1 MANEFS
7 EKILTA
13 DGKNFIAQAASGN
26 KIIYVNAITST
37 NYLDS
42 TARLNESNYTGPS
55 TTSVT
60 TSSTNGTVRVVAEF
74 ENQASASVV
83 KTVALVAKM
92 ESVYTENKIIMIQ
105 CDSEYGLY
113 IPSLSDTVS
122 QNTQLFF
129 TLGLSQSGDVVEVT
143 DGGHASKGDFDKLNE
158 RAVTTH
164 SPNNPTA
171 GENQTVYGQKTF
183 KNTCTFDDTAIFH
196 NILPSTTETYFLGN
210 SENQW
215 QSLYAINTV
224 IGDTVYSDKLS
235 PNSAS
240 SSVGTEQNPY
250 TNIYATNGHF
260 TSVNSGSLESGTITV
275 SGNIVKSTSSTSI
288 QTIGTSDNPFNTI
301 YGTLS
306 GNASTATK
314 LKDARS
320 IDGILFDG
328 SSGVNRYATCTT
340 SAEQYNKYAMPVG
353 YLPTSI
359 LNISAGTRITVKFT
373 YSNTSSDSSNP
384 VTLRVGNSDA
394 YQVYLNSTT
403 PVGATKE
410 TSWGDGDIVDFI
422 FDGSHWVKVNH
433 TNYISGNAA
442 SASALKY
449 GTTTTLAAT
458 NSSSITSYATVM
470 PSPSGVY
477 SLGTTSYKWQ
487 YLYCNYIGRSTNY
500 VTSAYITDAYITNFH
515 GTVPSAVNAT
525 NATNDSAGNQ
535 INTTYLRNV
544 SIGSSSTS
552 FVIYGE
558 NGSTSTATGTSYNK
572 GLSLTRSSVA
582 TNAVDL
588 SGAVAS
594 IISGTGVGSVRFV
607 CFKTTALW
615 TKKNGN
621 LYVSGTKLHQVDLR
635 TSDNG
640 SDTII
645 RFDATTSISNST
657 LTGVW
662 RLLNYIGSISSGN
675 MIVALAV
682 QVS

>member
-26 KIIYVNAITST
+26 KIIFVEAITST

-55 TTSVT
+55 TTTVA

-129 TLGLSQSGDVVEVT
+129 TLGLSQSDESVEVT

-164 SPNNPTA
+164 SPNNPTT
-171 GENQTVYGQKTF
+171 GEDQIIYGQKTF
-183 KNTCTFDDTAIFH
+183 KNTCTFDDTAMSH
-196 NILPSTTETYFLGN
+196 NILPSATETYFLGN
-210 SENQW
+210 SNNKW

-224 IGDTVYSDKLS
+224 IDDTIYSDKLS

-240 SSVGTEQNPY
+240 SYIGTEQNPY
-250 TNIYATNGHF
+250 TNVYTTNGNF
-260 TSVNSGSLESGTITV
+260 SSVNADNVASGNISV
-275 SGNIVKSTSSTSI
+275 SGNIVRSTGGASA
-288 QTIGTSDNPFNTI
+288 QTIGTSDNPFTTI
-301 YGTLS
+301 FGNLS
-306 GNASTATK
+306 GDASTATK
-314 LKDARS
+314 LKEARS

-328 SSGVNRYATCTT
+328 SYGVNRYATCNTIGGQYKKFATT
-340 SAEQYNKYAMPVG
+340 AG
-353 YLPTSI
+353 YLPTSM

-384 VTLRVGNSDA
+384 VTLRIGNSES
-394 YQVYLNSTT
+394 YQVYLNATT
-403 PVGATKE
+403 PIGATKE

-442 SASALKY
+442 SASTLKY
-449 GTTTTLAAT
+449 GTNTTLSAT
-458 NSSSITSYATVM
+458 NSSSITSYATLT

-477 SLGTTSYKWQ
+477 SLGTASYKWQ

-500 VTSAYITDAYITNFH
+500 VTSAYITDAYVTNFH
-515 GTVPSAVNAT
+515 GTVPTAVDAT

-552 FVIYGE
+552 FTVYNE
-558 NGSTSTATGTSYNK
+558 NSTISVSTGILYNK
-572 GLSLTRSSVA
+572 GLSLTRSNVA

-594 IISGTGVGSVRFV
+594 IISGTGVGRVRLV
-607 CFKTTALW
+607 CFKTTAAW
-615 TKKNGN
+615 SKQNDN
-621 LYVSGTKLHQVDLR
+621 IYISGTRLHQVDLR
-635 TSDNG
+635 TADDG
-640 SDTII
+640 SDTIV

-662 RLLNYIGSISSGN
+662 RLLNYIGSISSGD

>member
-26 KIIYVNAITST
+26 KIIFVKAITST

-42 TARLNESNYTGPS
+42 TARLNEGNYTGPS

-74 ENQASASVV
+74 DNQASASVV

-129 TLGLSQSGDVVEVT
+129 TLGLSQNGDVVEVT

-164 SPNNPTA
+164 APNKPTT

-183 KNTCTFDDTAIFH
+183 KNICAFDDNAMFH
-196 NILPSTTETYFLGN
+196 DILPSATDTYFLGN
-210 SENQW
+210 SENKW
-215 QSLYAINTV
+215 KSLYAINTF
-224 IGDTVYSDKLS
+224 IGDTVYSDKLL
-235 PNSAS
+235 PNSRS
-240 SSVGTEQNPY
+240 SSIGNSQSQY
-250 TNIYATNGHF
+250 TNIYATNCHF
-260 TSVNSGSLESGTITV
+260 TSVNTDSILSDSIEVT
-275 SGNIVKSTSSTSI
+275 GNIVRSTDSTSD
-288 QTIGTSDNPFNTI
+288 QTIGTSDNPFTTI
-301 YGTLS
+301 YGSLS
-306 GNASTATK
+306 GNASTSTK

-328 SSGVNRYATCTT
+328 SYSVNRYATCSS
-340 SAEQYNKYAMPVG
+340 SASSYNKHALADG
-353 YLPTSI
+353 YLPNSM
-359 LNISAGTRITVKFT
+359 LKISAGTRITVKFT
-373 YSNTSSDSSNP
+373 YSNTSSDASNP
-384 VTLRVGNSDA
+384 VTLRIGNSEA
-394 YQVYLNSTT
+394 YPIYLNANT
-403 PVGATKE
+403 PIGATKE
-410 TSWGDGDIVDFI
+410 TSWGAGDIVDFI

-442 SASALKY
+442 SASTLKY
-449 GTTTTLAAT
+449 GTTTTLEPT
-458 NSSSITSYATVM
+458 STSQIKSYATIT
-470 PSPSGVY
+470 PSSSGGY
-477 SLGTTSYKWQ
+477 SLGTTSYKWN

-515 GTVPSAVNAT
+515 GTVPTAVDAT

-535 INTTYLRNV
+535 INTTYLRSV
-544 SIGSSSTS
+544 SIGSSPTS

-558 NGSTSTATGTSYNK
+558 NSSTSTATGTSYNK

-594 IISGTGVGSVRFV
+594 IISGTGVGSIRLV
-607 CFKTTALW
+607 CFKATASW

-635 TSDNG
+635 TSDNT
-640 SDTII
+640 SNTII

-662 RLLNYIGSISSGN
+662 RLLNYIGSISSGD
-675 MIVALAV
+675 MVVALAV

>member
-13 DGKNFIAQAASGN
+13 DGRNFIAQAASGN
-26 KIIYVNAITST
+26 KIIYVKAVTST

-55 TTSVT
+55 TTTVT
-60 TSSTNGTVRVVAEF
+60 TSSTNGTVRVIAEF
-74 ENQASASVV
+74 DNQTSASVV

-164 SPNNPTA
+164 SPNNPTT

-183 KNTCTFDDTAIFH
+183 KNTCTFDDTTMF
-196 NILPSTTETYFLGN
+196 NNVLPSTTETYFLGN

-250 TNIYATNGHF
+250 TNVYSTNGHF
-260 TSVNSGSLESGTITV
+260 TSVNSDSLASGTITV
-275 SGNIVKSTSSTSI
+275 SGNIVRSAISTSN

-328 SSGVNRYATCTT
+328 SSSVNRYATCNT
-340 SAEQYNKYAMPVG
+340 SAGRYNKYAMPAG

-394 YQVYLNSTT
+394 YQIYLNSTT

-449 GTTTTLAAT
+449 GTTTTLSAT

-525 NATNDSAGNQ
+525 SATNDSAGNQ

-558 NGSTSTATGTSYNK
+558 NSSTSTATGTSYNK

-607 CFKTTALW
+607 CFKTTAPW

>member
-26 KIIYVNAITST
+26 KIIYVKAITST

-74 ENQASASVV
+74 DNQASASVV

-129 TLGLSQSGDVVEVT
+129 TLGLSKSGEVVEVT

-164 SPNNPTA
+164 APNNPTT
-171 GENQTVYGQKTF
+171 GEDQTIYGQKTF
-183 KNTCTFDDTAIFH
+183 KNTCTFDYTSMFH
-196 NILPSTTETYFLGN
+196 DILPSATDTYFLGN
-210 SENQW
+210 SNNKW
-215 QSLYAINTV
+215 KSLYAINTF

-240 SSVGTEQNPY
+240 SSVGTDQNPY
-250 TNIYATNGHF
+250 TNVYATNCHF
-260 TSVNSGSLESGTITV
+260 TSVNTDSIV
-275 SGNIVKSTSSTSI
+275 SDSIAVTGNIVRSTDSTSD
-288 QTIGTSDNPFNTI
+288 QTIGTSDNPFTTI
-301 YGTLS
+301 FGDLT
-306 GNASTATK
+306 GNASTSTK

-328 SSGVNRYATCTT
+328 SFGVNRYVTCNTPD
-340 SAEQYNKYAMPVG
+340 AQYNKYALAAG
-353 YLPTSI
+353 YLPDSM
-359 LNISAGTRITVKFT
+359 LNISTGTRITVKFT

-384 VTLRVGNSDA
+384 VTLRIGNSDA
-394 YQVYLNSTT
+394 YQIYLNANT
-403 PVGATKE
+403 PIGATKE
-410 TSWGDGDIVDFI
+410 TSWGAGDIVDFI

-433 TNYISGNAA
+433 TNYISGNAT
-442 SASALKY
+442 SASTLKY
-449 GTTTTLAAT
+449 GTTTTLEAAST
-458 NSSSITSYATVM
+458 SQTKSYATII
-470 PSPSGVY
+470 PSSSGSY
-477 SLGTTSYKWQ
+477 SLGTTSYKWN
-487 YLYCNYIGRSTNY
+487 YLYCNYIGRSSSY

-515 GTVPSAVNAT
+515 GTVPSAVDAT

-535 INTTYLRNV
+535 INTTYIRNV
-544 SIGSSSTS
+544 SVGSSSTT
-552 FVIYGE
+552 FAVYNE
-558 NGSTSTATGTSYNK
+558 AGSSSIKTGTSYDK
-572 GLSLTRSSVA
+572 GLSLTRSSVS

-588 SGAVAS
+588 SGAVAA
-594 IISGTGVGSVRFV
+594 IISGTGIGRVRLV
-607 CFKTTALW
+607 CFKTTAAW
-615 TKKNGN
+615 TKKTANI
-621 LYVSGTKLHQVDLR
+621 YVSGATLHQVNLR
-635 TSDNG
+635 TSDNT

-662 RLLNYIGSISSGN
+662 RLLNYIGSISSGD

>member
-26 KIIYVNAITST
+26 KIIYVKAITST

-164 SPNNPTA
+164 SPNNPTI
-171 GENQTVYGQKTF
+171 GENQTIYGQKTF
-183 KNTCTFDDTAIFH
+183 KNTCIFDDTTMFH

-250 TNIYATNGHF
+250 TNVYSTNGHF
-260 TSVNSGSLESGTITV
+260 TSVSSGSLASGTITV
-275 SGNIVKSTSSTSI
+275 SGNIVKSTSSTSN

-306 GNASTATK
+306 GNASTASK
-314 LKDARS
+314 LES
-320 IDGILFDG
+320 VHTIDGFSFDG
-328 SSGVNRYATCTT
+328 STDITSCCTCTT
-340 SAEQYNKYAMPVG
+340 AAQ
-353 YLPTSI
+353 T
-359 LNISAGTRITVKFT
+359 
-373 YSNTSSDSSNP
+373 
-384 VTLRVGNSDA
+384 
-394 YQVYLNSTT
+394 
-403 PVGATKE
+403 
-410 TSWGDGDIVDFI
+410 DI
-422 FDGSHWVKVNH
+422 KQAN
-433 TNYISGNAA
+433 
-442 SASALKY
+442 LLY
-449 GTTTTLAAT
+449 GTTPSLNNGLRVVVKFSYTNTASNPSLKIG
-458 NSSSITSYATVM
+458 NSSALPIYIGTNAAGNTPSTSWSAGDTVEFVLVGNVWNKVNPVYSISGSATSADYAKSLRYSTTTVLTAM
-470 PSPSGVY
+470 SASSLVSTATMRPSNSSTY
-477 SLGTTSYKWQ
+477 SLGTASYKWN
-487 YLYCNYIGRSTNY
+487 YVYCNNLG
-500 VTSAYITDAYITNFH
+500 TSSSPVAIAYITNITGDLN
-515 GTVPSAVNAT
+515 GTAT
-525 NATNDSAGNQ
+525 NATNAEFASKDSAGN
-535 INTTYLRNV
+535 IITSSYVKNISV
-544 SIGSSSTS
+544 GSSSKTFSVTS
-552 FVIYGE
+552 AAGTASTVSGNESNTYITMTKGTASAVSM
-558 NGSTSTATGTSYNK
+558 NGT
-572 GLSLTRSSVA
+572 
-582 TNAVDL
+582 
-588 SGAVAS
+588 VAS
-594 IISGTGVGSVRFV
+594 IIAGTGVGSVRWV
-607 CFKTTALW
+607 CCKTTAAW
-615 TKKNGN
+615 TKKST
-621 LYVSGTKLHQVDLR
+621 YIYMSGSILRPVDMKTDSSDSNCVVR
-635 TSDNG
+635 FNAQTSLNN
-640 SDTII
+640 STIG
-645 RFDATTSISNST
+645 TTS
-657 LTGVW
+657 LPGVW
-662 RLLNYIGSISSGN
+662 QLLSYVGAISSGD
-675 MIVALAV
+675 MLVALAV
-682 QVS
+682 RVY